1 MWQRLSG
8 LDKFVFV
15 GAVIAIWG
23 SFVGIL
29 IFAMQEQWLAAAIL
43 TLWML
48 HPGAVLYRVLKRGSG
63 KPQPRAVQP
72 GTAG

>member
-8 LDKFVFV
+8 LDKFLFV

-43 TLWML
+43 TVWIL
-48 HPGAVLYRVLKRGSG
+48 HPGLVLYRVLKRGSG
-63 KPQPRAVQP
+63 KPLPRAVQP